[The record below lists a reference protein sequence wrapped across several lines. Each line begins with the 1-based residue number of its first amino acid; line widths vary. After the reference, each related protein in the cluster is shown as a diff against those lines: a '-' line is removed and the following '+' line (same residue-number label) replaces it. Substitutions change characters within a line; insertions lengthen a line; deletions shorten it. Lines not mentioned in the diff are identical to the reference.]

1 MSIRIVVAD
10 DHPVTRTG
18 TITILQQDATLKVVG
33 EAEDGTQALAIC
45 QAQKPDLLLLD
56 LRLPRVSG
64 LAVARGLRMMMAHPP
79 RILMLSAYADRV
91 SVRAALH
98 VGAAGYVLKS
108 AAGADLLAAIH
119 RVMQGE
125 QVLLGVDGAAGS
137 GHAPLSPQELVV
149 LRYVA
154 EGLTSKEIA
163 QQAGTSARTVE
174 TYLERIYRKL
184 GARNRTEAVMVAQR
198 EQLLASD

>member
-1 MSIRIVVAD
+1 MSRW
-10 DHPVTRTG
+10 PRYTT
-18 TITILQQDATLKVVG
+18 
-33 EAEDGTQALAIC
+33 AEERKLLAE
-45 QAQKPDLLLLD
+45 
-56 LRLPRVSG
+56 RVFSAAEEERRR
-64 LAVARGLRMMMAHPP
+64 LAVARETRMTLAHPP
-79 RILMLSAYADRV
+79 RILMFSAYADSA

-98 VGAAGYVLKS
+98 VGAVGYVLKS
-108 AAGADLLAAIH
+108 ASGADLLAAIH

-125 QVLLGVDGAAGS
+125 QVLLGVDGAVGS

-163 QQAGTSARTVE
+163 QQVRTSVRTVE
-174 TYLERIYRKL
+174 TYLQRIYGKL

>member
-10 DHPVTRTG
+10 DHPVTCTG
-18 TITILQQDATLKVVG
+18 MISILQQDDTLEVVG
-33 EAEDGTQALAIC
+33 EAEDGPQVLAIC
-45 QAQKPDLLLLD
+45 RAQKPDLLLLD
-56 LRLPRVSG
+56 LRLPKMAG
-64 LAVARGLRMMMAHPP
+64 LAVARAIRMISVRPP
-79 RILMLSAYADRV
+79 RILMLSAYADSA
-91 SVRAALH
+91 SVRAALR

-108 AAGADLLAAIH
+108 AASADLRAAIH

-125 QVLLGVDGAAGS
+125 QVLLGVDGAVGS
-137 GHAPLSPQELVV
+137 DHTPLSPQELMV

-163 QQAGTSARTVE
+163 QQVRTSVRTVE
-174 TYLERIYRKL
+174 TYLQRIYGKL

-198 EQLLASD
+198 EKLLASD

>member
-18 TITILQQDATLKVVG
+18 MITILQRDDTLEVVG
-33 EAEDGTQALAIC
+33 EAEDGPQVLAIC
-45 QAQKPDLLLLD
+45 RAQKPDLLLLD
-56 LRLPRVSG
+56 LRLPKVSG

-79 RILMLSAYADRV
+79 RILVFSAYADNA

-98 VGAAGYVLKS
+98 VGAVGYVLKS
-108 AAGADLLAAIH
+108 EAGEDLLAAIH

-125 QVLLGVDGAAGS
+125 QVLLGVDGAADS
-137 GHAPLSPQELVV
+137 GHARLSPQELVV
-149 LRYVA
+149 LRHVA

-163 QQAGTSARTVE
+163 QQVGTSARTVE
-174 TYLERIYRKL
+174 TYLERIYHKL

-198 EQLLASD
+198 EELLASD